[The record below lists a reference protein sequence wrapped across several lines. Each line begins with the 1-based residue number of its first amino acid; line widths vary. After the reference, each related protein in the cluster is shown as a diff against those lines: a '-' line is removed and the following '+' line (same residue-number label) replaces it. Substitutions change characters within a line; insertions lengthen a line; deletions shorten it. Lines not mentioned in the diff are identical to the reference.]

1 MQLYKGAF
9 YNAVDKS
16 NGEKCRGVYYVH
28 FLNSQSCLLPITFF
42 FHLIHSP
49 GFHWSVLDEI
59 LTTTCSFEANIK
71 MVIDFDV
78 SIV

>member
-1 MQLYKGAF
+1 MQG
-9 YNAVDKS
+9 
-16 NGEKCRGVYYVH
+16 
-28 FLNSQSCLLPITFF
+28 CLLCAFPKLTKLSFAYHFF